1 MCPRSTSR
9 RFSVWCR
16 PSVRASLSSLPR
28 RASLWAGPRSSAA
41 RFGRRLSCGLGSK
54 ARAGVSEPGQV
65 EVLFTSEFKRSLRR
79 LLKRYR
85 SIRRDVESLVEELA
99 SGETPGERVK
109 GTGHVVYKVRVANT
123 DARRGK
129 SGGYRVVY
137 YVQTSE
143 RVILVTVYSK
153 SDQGDISSAVLRQ
166 IIEEESPSVRSG

>member
-1 MCPRSTSR
+1 
-9 RFSVWCR
+9 
-16 PSVRASLSSLPR
+16 
-28 RASLWAGPRSSAA
+28 
-41 RFGRRLSCGLGSK
+41 
-54 ARAGVSEPGQV
+54 VSEPGQV